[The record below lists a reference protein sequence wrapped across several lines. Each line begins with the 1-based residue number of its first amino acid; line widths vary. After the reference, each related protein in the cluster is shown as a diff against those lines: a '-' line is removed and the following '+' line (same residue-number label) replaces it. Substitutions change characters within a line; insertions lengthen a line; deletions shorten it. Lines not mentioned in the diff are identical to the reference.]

1 MGGIRRDNGTPI
13 ARHAIQDI
21 AESRRKELLAAIRDG
36 DIQVAD
42 IEGFLTPGERAEDLT
57 PDIIDDRLRDRRA
70 EWVQAIL
77 NLLQQVREFKISTIT
92 LTSDELPKAIAI
104 FEAINRGGTP
114 LSAFDLVTARYA
126 RGQSGHS
133 LPELIQDYISQYP
146 ATLSTSLTS
155 SAVYDDWAAEDN
167 ISFIDGALTSTF
179 KTQFLQSMAM
189 LNANDKTE
197 DSHTFTVDEIKQQ
210 RVLSFDAGNV
220 DLYWQP
226 SCEAVLQ
233 AWRFLQVRCGVKDEG
248 SLRNK
253 LLVLPLAM
261 ALPRI
266 EPGDAVSYDRVEYWY
281 WCSVLTDTYTNR
293 QNEYAV
299 VDTNSLLRW
308 LDNPTDGSPF
318 STREGRVFA
327 DDGYSSKATLL
338 RTSDET
344 RVGTDIG
351 LYLLQFVTAM
361 GGRDLLTNQPLNVQK
376 DTLQDHHL
384 IPLATATSVGQSST
398 EIRKGKSKLA
408 ELLNSPLNRAYVLKS
423 TNLTIGSKNLQN
435 YIRGIEPSTKSSLY
449 LTIDTDYVQNSSDFE
464 SYARDALSGRFDQIK
479 SAAVNHLMKLRH

>member
-1 MGGIRRDNGTPI
+1 M
-13 ARHAIQDI
+13 
-21 AESRRKELLAAIRDG
+21 KELNGALSSRYDLELQGNWPISIGPLGTLEPTERLDATLNELLFRIQKDACLAEFSRSLR
-36 DIQVAD
+36 
-42 IEGFLTPGERAEDLT
+42 EKELER
-57 PDIIDDRLRDRRA
+57 
-70 EWVQAIL
+70 QAAAL
-77 NLLQQVREFKISTIT
+77 NLRIQAAMSARSVSIRGRDLGTEP
-92 LTSDELPKAIAI
+92 TSEQ
-104 FEAINRGGTP
+104 GTV
-114 LSAFDLVTARYA
+114 A
-126 RGQSGHS
+126 
-133 LPELIQDYISQYP
+133 LIHK
-146 ATLSTSLTS
+146 LEGL
-155 SAVYDDWAAEDN
+155 
-167 ISFIDGALTSTF
+167 GALPLAEF
-179 KTQFLQSMAM
+179 
-189 LNANDKTE
+189 
-197 DSHTFTVDEIKQQ
+197 EIKQQ

-226 SCEAVLQ
+226 SIFNSTPDLQEAPGLED
-233 AWRFLQVRCGVKDEG
+233 G
-248 SLRNK
+248 
-253 LLVLPLAM
+253 LAT
-261 ALPRI
+261 